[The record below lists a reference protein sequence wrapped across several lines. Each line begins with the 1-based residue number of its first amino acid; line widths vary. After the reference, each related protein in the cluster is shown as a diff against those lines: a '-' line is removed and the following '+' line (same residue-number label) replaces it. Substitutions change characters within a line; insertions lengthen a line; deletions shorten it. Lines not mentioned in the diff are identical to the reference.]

1 MQLFT
6 AWDQATGEQTHNCV
20 LLSDILDLDYP
31 EFDAIYDYLQAEGS
45 RVVEVDG
52 RDLFIK
58 TSQFRRSA
66 PRVRRD
72 F

>member
-6 AWDQATGEQTHNCV
+6 AWNQATDEVTHNCV
-20 LLSDILDLDYP
+20 LLSDILDIGYP
-31 EFDAIYDYLQAEGS
+31 EFDAIYDTLLADGSTTVEHEGKT
-45 RVVEVDG
+45 
-52 RDLFIK
+52 LFIK

-66 PRVRRD
+66 PRGS